1 MANKPLESQQY
12 FADNIPVPVPIPS
25 LNSWDD
31 QILSLTKMAI
41 LHDFNFLFLLKSL
54 YDDFEPLFKQ
64 VIIFIL
70 KITYKEKVRF
80 ILRIT

>member
-41 LHDFNFLFLLKSL
+41 LHDFNFLFLLKRNL
-54 YDDFEPLFKQ
+54 MM
-64 VIIFIL
+64 IL
-70 KITYKEKVRF
+70 SPYSNKIYFYT
-80 ILRIT
+80 I